1 MLPLFL
7 GDPHACA
14 TTQRV
19 SDRTRERLIQFFCMF
34 VSIQHHY
41 KQLYLIHISMLLI
54 CLLTDIIK
62 LNQATLLTAQLST
75 SNVHWPCDASD
86 VKTDSNLKINVHT
99 DYTGLQLPAP
109 LFISAKKE
117 KKIMYTWTTDID
129 ISEIIE

>member
-75 SNVHWPCDASD
+75 SN
-86 VKTDSNLKINVHT
+86 LKINVHT

-117 KKIMYTWTTDID
+117 KKIMYT
-129 ISEIIE
+129 